1 MSRERLKIKVSGV
14 VYDSKDIARK
24 TGVGLN
30 QARYRMNQYQKGHKT
45 KAQLFA
51 PAQKKKQIALRK
63 QNAFEQM
70 TIEQKQTLAE
80 FDRLTLKDER
90 LIEKYYSDL

>member
-51 PAQKKKQIALRK
+51 PAQKKNLSIQSLRNNNLLSFAK
-63 QNAFEQM
+63 LRNQP
-70 TIEQKQTLAE
+70 I
-80 FDRLTLKDER
+80 
-90 LIEKYYSDL
+90 